1 MFELVDYLIGI
12 YKIDNCIKSIMIN
25 FYSFLVL
32 VIFGKFD
39 ILLVLIYMFLCFF
52 EFLQWFI
59 LCYVMFLCCDI
70 FDLGF
75 NYYSLQD
82 CLIRVIVDYSILD

>member
-52 EFLQWFI
+52 EFL
-59 LCYVMFLCCDI
+59 
-70 FDLGF
+70 
-75 NYYSLQD
+75 
-82 CLIRVIVDYSILD
+82 